1 VTPVSSVKGAITT
14 LEGLASGGRLHPIQQ
29 AWIDEQVPACGYCQ
43 NGQML
48 TAVAL
53 LQRNPRPTDAQIRE
67 AMAPVLCR
75 CFTYYRIQAAI
86 KRLAGGAAP
95 TASLDES
102 SVRGVGPTASLN
114 QSSGGPAGE
123 LA

>member
-1 VTPVSSVKGAITT
+1 VSTVKGEITT
-14 LEGLASGGRLHPIQQ
+14 LDGLAKDGKLHPVQQ

-75 CFTYYRIQAAI
+75 CFTYYRIQAAV
-86 KRLAGGAAP
+86 KRAAGAVTTSA
-95 TASLDES
+95 
-102 SVRGVGPTASLN
+102 
-114 QSSGGPAGE
+114 
-123 LA
+123 